1 MVARGSRVNDRIP
14 DDYEIDDLVDAIIAS
29 RQPPPPVIELTPAPR
44 PGAPSLEGI
53 DGADEFDLDSIVDA
67 IVTASRQPEPSAPST
82 PEPIRPRTTTQA
94 RTPEPLLASVDLPTG
109 PLPRIPTQ
117 SRGPE
122 LPSASPSAPTGPLP
136 RAPTQSPRPWGESS
150 PVNNSPGT
158 PWNELTPSRLPPPT
172 GSPFAERT
180 PFGER
185 TPMPR
190 SDEGGAEALLSLR
203 EPPRRPP
210 PRPDS
215 RLSAAEAATPPGPI
229 DLSRVEQPTRPPVRP
244 MQISQPSADGE
255 RDIPAGTVIG
265 DRYRVVD
272 LIGRGGVS
280 VVYRVEHTLLLK
292 RMALKVLRPEL
303 SQTPSVVDRFHR
315 EARLVCQLD
324 DPHIVRVTDF
334 GRTSDGSLY
343 LVMDYVDGESLAAK
357 LRRETRL
364 PPDTA
369 VKIVLEVLAGLAHA
383 HEFGVVHRDL
393 KPENIM
399 VQERAYRL
407 SAKILD
413 FGIAKLGDSDASGK
427 PITQVGTVFGTP
439 RYMSPEQAAGEA
451 VDRRTDVY
459 STGVILYELLTGRP
473 PFDGETT
480 VRILSK
486 VLTQEAPPL
495 GLTDPRPFQS
505 EALEEIVRRAL
516 AKEKSDRYG
525 SVQDF
530 RAALEACPRA

>member
-1 MVARGSRVNDRIP
+1 MVAKEALRVGDRIP

-29 RQPPPPVIELTPAPR
+29 RQPAVAKTPPPSIKVN
-44 PGAPSLEGI
+44 APSLDGI
-53 DGADEFDLDSIVDA
+53 DGEDEFDVDSIVNA
-67 IVTASRQPEPSAPST
+67 IVTASRQPEPAKIAPIEPPPARAMIAPPSPPARPPEPTRAPPSIARPPWAEST
-82 PEPIRPRTTTQA
+82 P
-94 RTPEPLLASVDLPTG
+94 SPT
-109 PLPRIPTQ
+109 
-117 SRGPE
+117 
-122 LPSASPSAPTGPLP
+122 A
-136 RAPTQSPRPWGESS
+136 
-150 PVNNSPGT
+150 PGT
-158 PWNELTPSRLPPPT
+158 PWTELTPSRLPPPT

-185 TPMPR
+185 VTSPR
-190 SDEGGAEALLSLR
+190 EGGEESPSPR
-203 EPPRRPP
+203 PEPPRRPP

-215 RLSAAEAATPPGPI
+215 RALAAEAATPPGPI

-244 MQISQPSADGE
+244 LQISQPGSDAE

-334 GRTSDGSLY
+334 GRTGDGSLY
-343 LVMDYVDGESLAAK
+343 LVMDYVDGESLASK
-357 LRRETRL
+357 LRRETRVA
-364 PPDTA
+364 PEAA
-369 VKIVLEVLAGLAHA
+369 VRIVLEVLAGLAHA

-407 SAKILD
+407 TAKILD
-413 FGIAKLGDSDASGK
+413 FGIAKLGDTEAGSK

-495 GLTDPRPFQS
+495 ALADSRPFQPDEL
-505 EALEEIVRRAL
+505 EAIVQRAL
-516 AKEKSDRYG
+516 SKEKADRY
-525 SVQDF
+525 STVQEF
-530 RAALEACPRA
+530 RAALEACPRS